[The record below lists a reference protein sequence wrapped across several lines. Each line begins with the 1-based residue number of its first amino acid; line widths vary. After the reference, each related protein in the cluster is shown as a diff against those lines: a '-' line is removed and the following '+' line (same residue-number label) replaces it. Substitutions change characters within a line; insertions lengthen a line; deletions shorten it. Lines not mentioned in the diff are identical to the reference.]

1 MTGNEIVKRVCASVA
16 ADILSIVL
24 AAPGGLSPG
33 GMVHVHEITP
43 GFPILEQLQSRRERV
58 GEASV
63 QCVWHD
69 SDNPLMPSDQYLDPR
84 VPKIDFHIGMA
95 LLPWSN
101 PEEIFQAGKRISGLG
116 WSNCMDRVIAI
127 ASTAEVIRGLDAYL
141 GVDAEMMNSAPLA
154 LSIIQVD
161 SFRFV
166 AAVFDPQ
173 PLGH

>member
-1 MTGNEIVKRVCASVA
+1 MTGDEIVKRVCALVA

-24 AAPGGLSPG
+24 GAPEGLAPG

-43 GFPILEQLQSRRERV
+43 GFPVLEQLQLRRERV

-69 SDNPLMPSDQYLDPR
+69 SGNPLMPSGQYVDFR
-84 VPKIDFHIGMA
+84 APKIDFHVGVA
-95 LLPWSN
+95 LFPWSS
-101 PEEIFQAGKRISGLG
+101 PEKILQAGERISELG

-141 GVDAEMMNSAPLA
+141 GVDAEMMNSAPLEP
-154 LSIIQVD
+154 SIVHVD

-173 PLGH
+173 PVGH